1 MCRQVSRLMS
11 SLFFSAR
18 ETVFTVNPCDLE
30 IYMESEGKKIVEPG
44 RYEVYAGG
52 NCLDER
58 VTAGIEL

>member
-1 MCRQVSRLMS
+1 
-11 SLFFSAR
+11 
-18 ETVFTVNPCDLE
+18 
-30 IYMESEGKKIVEPG
+30 MESEGKKIVEPG